1 MAAATAQG
9 TYINP
14 MAAITQ
20 LPAHTINGINGI
32 NGIGNGV
39 VPPPTSG
46 NFLFSFHIHM
56 EISFSLCLTYYP
68 PRPVIILST
77 F

>member
-20 LPAHTINGINGI
+20 LPAHTINGM

-46 NFLFSFHIHM
+46 KLKID
-56 EISFSLCLTYYP
+56 
-68 PRPVIILST
+68 
-77 F
+77 

>member
-1 MAAATAQG
+1 MMAAATAHG

-20 LPAHTINGINGI
+20 LPHAINGINGI

-39 VPPPTSG
+39 VAPPSSG
-46 NFLFSFHIHM
+46 ML
-56 EISFSLCLTYYP
+56 YY
-68 PRPVIILST
+68 
-77 F
+77 